1 MSLSLDE
8 IRFKNKK
15 HVLFRKG
22 RPQVDA
28 HFCKNTFSPNWLRLD
43 MSLFCYD
50 AKVKDKKL
58 SDNYDD
64 DDDNVFIK

>member
-1 MSLSLDE
+1 
-8 IRFKNKK
+8 
-15 HVLFRKG
+15 
-22 RPQVDA
+22 
-28 HFCKNTFSPNWLRLD
+28 